1 MSATLVAEAAD
12 AKAVESL
19 LEELRAQGIRIP
31 RPAEVRDYLLRYPD
45 MLALTRQI
53 CERARAEFAAKATL
67 SLELYIDP
75 EIDDPHLVLYVR
87 REPYDPSIWAGIERL
102 RECYEDALADLSGWL
117 HVTVDF
123 RAATSQ

>member
-1 MSATLVAEAAD
+1 MSATLVAEAVD
-12 AKAVESL
+12 AKAVETL

-31 RPAEVRDYLLRYPD
+31 RPAEVRDYLLGYPD
-45 MLALTRQI
+45 MLALTYQV
-53 CERARAEFAAKATL
+53 CERARTEFVGTAAL
-67 SLELYIDP
+67 SLEFYVDP

-87 REPYDPSIWAGIERL
+87 REPYDPSIWDGIERM

-123 RAATSQ
+123 RAAASK